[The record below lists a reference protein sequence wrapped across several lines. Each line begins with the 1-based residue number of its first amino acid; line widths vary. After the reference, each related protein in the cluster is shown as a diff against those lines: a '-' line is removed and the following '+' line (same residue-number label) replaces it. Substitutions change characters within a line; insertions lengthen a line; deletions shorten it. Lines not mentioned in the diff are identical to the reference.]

1 MKKVMKEK
9 IFRMLEDELKNR
21 KRKLN
26 ENKFEISR
34 LAREQKN
41 LKKEWCEI
49 NQLIWELKK

>member
-1 MKKVMKEK
+1 MKEK